1 MKEEKMRLY
10 NQNSTSERQP
20 NERSSKRFGLLRL
33 FRNLDNVQ
41 DWLVFLLCV
50 VLIIEMVLLVVQIF
64 MSLQINPDFKQITS
78 DSLFI
83 FILVELFRLLA
94 VYLEK
99 HHISIV
105 VAVEVTV
112 VSVLR
117 EVIVEGLLHMNWVQV
132 LVICAFL
139 LAASVL
145 LFIGARI
152 ESGNTERHD

>member
-1 MKEEKMRLY
+1 MKLA
-10 NQNSTSERQP
+10 NLHSTSDRQN
-20 NERSSKRFGLLRL
+20 NERSSAKRFSLLRL

-50 VLIIEMVLLVVQIF
+50 VLIIEMVLLVAQIF
-64 MSLQINPDFKQITS
+64 MSLKINPDFKQITS

-117 EVIVEGLLHMNWVQV
+117 EVIVEGLLHMNWIQI
-132 LVICAFL
+132 LAICAFL
-139 LAASVL
+139 LSVSLL
-145 LFIGARI
+145 LFVGAKI
-152 ESGNTERHD
+152 ESENSKLQNH

>member
-1 MKEEKMRLY
+1 MKLSH
-10 NQNSTSERQP
+10 QNSTSDRQH
-20 NERSSKRFGLLRL
+20 NERSSGKRFGLLRL

-117 EVIVEGLLHMNWVQV
+117 EVIVEGLLHMNWIQV

-139 LAASVL
+139 LSVSVL
-145 LFIGARI
+145 LFVGARI
-152 ESGNTERHD
+152 ESGNVEIHKQ

>member
-1 MKEEKMRLY
+1 MRLY
-10 NQNSTSERQP
+10 NQNSTSDRQP

-41 DWLVFLLCV
+41 DWLVFLLCI

-145 LFIGARI
+145 LFIGAKI
-152 ESGNTERHD
+152 ESENTERHN

>member
-1 MKEEKMRLY
+1 MKLY
-10 NQNSTSERQP
+10 HQDSTSDRQP

-117 EVIVEGLLHMNWVQV
+117 EVIVEGLLHMNWIQV

-139 LAASVL
+139 LSVSVL
-145 LFIGARI
+145 LFIGAKI
-152 ESGNTERHD
+152 ESGNVDTHK